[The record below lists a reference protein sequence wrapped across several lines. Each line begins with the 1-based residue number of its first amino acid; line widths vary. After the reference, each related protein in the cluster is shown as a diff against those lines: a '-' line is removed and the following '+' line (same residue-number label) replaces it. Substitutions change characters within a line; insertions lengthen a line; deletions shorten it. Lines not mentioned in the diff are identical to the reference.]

1 MEIKTSKKH
10 KLLFSAFAAFLFSV
24 FIPIAVCAV
33 DIDYENLPL
42 DVVKHISKVTHWKD
56 IFRNLGFA
64 ILSCL
69 AKLIDWC
76 EQAFDQVLH
85 FNIMHLFTQITG
97 MSDTSKLISV
107 VFTIFLLIGA
117 AGIMFMPEKIRVND
131 FLKSIILSAALIVA
145 LPALLSELTNMKR
158 AGIADISNIDYSET
172 QGSSDFTYT
181 LGDILLQENIID
193 MTKSAINN
201 ELSYYSE
208 TDPLPN
214 SVYDLNINQHG
225 GSSWNKEVVDISTEE
240 SSQRRYEDLTYDNM
254 AELMDVGYEYRY
266 LNQVMDRMSL
276 NEELDGGV
284 VFTYQAVTGVNQSG
298 QPIYEERTTTIAA
311 YRTSILWKMAYQ
323 ADVMEENLTESVK
336 SSPDVESAFN
346 LLKDNVIRE
355 RNRVYNQ
362 RLSRSNQSNVAAE
375 YSFSEI
381 LTQQEYDDLDMTDKV
396 IQSLTVGSGAEHIY
410 RYSYDFWF
418 SLLFLLTVAIAIIL
432 ATFKLGTML
441 FDIIITQLL
450 AGVIAATGVTNSG
463 RTKMVVQNLV
473 SSYVIF
479 ILVAF
484 MLKVYIKAILVIHNM
499 SSLNYITQLILIACF
514 AKGVIACPDFITR
527 VLGVDAGNKNSM
539 GTVYA
544 MSSVAR
550 GLGMA
555 GAAVGGVAGGAAG
568 AATGAVSGF
577 ATGAY
582 SSIKNAQSGGHGK
595 AYTAAAAVGGA
606 LKGGVTGTASGYKA
620 GGALSG
626 AKAATVYPKAAD
638 STGSQSNNNNQN
650 SSAENTNMNSN
661 SSSTSTANIN
671 KSDTSS
677 VNSNTGDQTA
687 SAPEQS
693 SSEEQR
699 AASSNSSNGNAET
712 ATPTSNANTN
722 TSEAPKGHAFDME
735 KQNNRK
741 EK

>member
-10 KLLFSAFAAFLFSV
+10 KLLFSAFATFLFSV
-24 FIPIAVCAV
+24 FIPIAACAV

-145 LPALLSELTNMKR
+145 LPALLSELTSMKR

-225 GSSWNKEVVDISTEE
+225 GSGWNKEVVDISTEE

-323 ADVMEENLTESVK
+323 TDVMEENLTESVK

-450 AGVIAATGVTNSG
+450 AGVIAATGVTNSN
-463 RTKMVVQNLV
+463 RTKLVVQNLV

-479 ILVAF
+479 VVVAF
-484 MLKVYIKAILVIHNM
+484 MLKVYTKAILIIHNM
-499 SSLNYITQLILIACF
+499 DSLNYITQLILIACF

-527 VLGVDAGNKNSM
+527 ILGIDAGNKNSM

-555 GAAVGGVAGGAAG
+555 GAAIGGFAGGTAG
-568 AATGAVSGF
+568 AATGTVTGF

-606 LKGGVTGTASGYKA
+606 LKGGVTGIARGYKA
-620 GGALSG
+620 GGAFSG
-626 AKAATVYPKAAD
+626 AKAAMVHPKTTD
-638 STGSQSNNNNQN
+638 SSDKESDDNSTKKNSENTSTGNKNQN
-650 SSAENTNMNSN
+650 SNTENQ
-661 SSSTSTANIN
+661 TAATPENN
-671 KSDTSS
+671 TSS
-677 VNSNTGDQTA
+677 VETKAVSPNSKSD
-687 SAPEQS
+687 
-693 SSEEQR
+693 
-699 AASSNSSNGNAET
+699 NAEQPKPST
-712 ATPTSNANTN
+712 GTHTSQAET
-722 TSEAPKGHAFDME
+722 PKGHAFDME

>member
-1 MEIKTSKKH
+1 MEIRTSKKH
-10 KLLFSAFAAFLFSV
+10 KLLFSLFTAFLFSV
-24 FIPIAVCAV
+24 FIPIAACAV
-33 DIDYENLPL
+33 DVDYENLPL
-42 DVVKHISKVTHWKD
+42 DVVKHISKATYWKD
-56 IFRNLGFA
+56 IFRSLGFA
-64 ILSCL
+64 ILSCI

-76 EQAFDQVLH
+76 EQAFNQVLH
-85 FNIMHLFTQITG
+85 FNVMHLFNQITG
-97 MSDTSKLISV
+97 MSDTSKLVSV

-117 AGIMFMPEKIRVND
+117 AGIIFMPEKIRVND

-145 LPALLSELTNMKR
+145 LPALLSELTSMKR
-158 AGIADISNIDYSET
+158 AGLADINNIDYSEA
-172 QGSSDFTYT
+172 QGDSDFTYT

-225 GSSWNKEVVDISTEE
+225 GSGWNKEVVDISAEE
-240 SSQRRYEDLTYDNM
+240 SSQRRYEDLTYDDM
-254 AELMDVGYEYRY
+254 AELMDVGYEYRFF
-266 LNQVMDRMSL
+266 NQVMDRMSI

-284 VFTYQAVTGVNQSG
+284 VFTYQAVTGVSSSG
-298 QPIYEERTTTIAA
+298 QPIYEEQTTTIAA
-311 YRTSILWKMAYQ
+311 YRTSILWNMAYQ
-323 ADVMEENLTESVK
+323 ADVREAGLTESVR
-336 SSPDVESAFN
+336 SARDIESAFN
-346 LLKDNVIRE
+346 LLRDNVIRE
-355 RNRVYNQ
+355 RNRIHNQ
-362 RLSRSNQSNVAAE
+362 RLSRSNQSNVDAYYQFE
-375 YSFSEI
+375 DI
-381 LTQQEYDDLDMTDKV
+381 MTQQEYDDLDTTDKI
-396 IQSLTVGSGAEHIY
+396 IQSLTVGEGAEHIY
-410 RYSYDFWF
+410 RYNYDFWF

-484 MLKVYIKAILVIHNM
+484 MLKVYIKAILIIHNM

-527 VLGVDAGNKNSM
+527 VLGVDAGNKNGM

-555 GAAVGGVAGGAAG
+555 GAAAGGFAGGAAG
-568 AATGAVSGF
+568 AATGAVTGF

-582 SSIKNAQSGGHGK
+582 SSIKNAQSSGHGK

-606 LKGGVTGTASGYKA
+606 LKGGVTGTSSGYKA

-626 AKAATVYPKAAD
+626 AKAAVVYPKAAD
-638 STGSQSNNNNQN
+638 STESSSSNKNQN
-650 SSAENTNMNSN
+650 SVAGSTSTNSN
-661 SSSTSTANIN
+661 SSSTS
-671 KSDTSS
+671 S
-677 VNSNTGDQTA
+677 VNSNAESQTA
-687 SAPEQS
+687 SAPEANASQN
-693 SSEEQR
+693 EQK
-699 AASSNSSNGNAET
+699 AASSTSSSSNAEP
-712 ATPTSNANTN
+712 ATQTNNTN
-722 TSEAPKGHAFDME
+722 TNTADAPKGHAFDMA
-735 KQNNRK
+735 KPNDRK

>member
-158 AGIADISNIDYSET
+158 AGIADINNIDYSET
-172 QGSSDFTYT
+172 QGGSDFTYT

-225 GSSWNKEVVDISTEE
+225 GSGWNKEVVDISTEE

-323 ADVMEENLTESVK
+323 TDVMEENLTESVK

-450 AGVIAATGVTNSG
+450 AGVIAATGVTNSN
-463 RTKMVVQNLV
+463 RTKLVVQNLV

-479 ILVAF
+479 VVVAF
-484 MLKVYIKAILVIHNM
+484 MLKVYTKAILIIHNM
-499 SSLNYITQLILIACF
+499 DSLNYITQLILIACF

-527 VLGVDAGNKNSM
+527 ILGIDAGNKNSM

-555 GAAVGGVAGGAAG
+555 GAAIGGFAGGTAG
-568 AATGAVSGF
+568 AATGTVTGF

-582 SSIKNAQSGGHGK
+582 SSLKNAQSGGHGK
-595 AYTAAAAVGGA
+595 AYTAAATVGGA
-606 LKGGVTGTASGYKA
+606 LKGGVTGIARGYKA
-620 GGALSG
+620 GGAFSG
-626 AKAATVYPKAAD
+626 AKAAMVHPKTTD
-638 STGSQSNNNNQN
+638 SSDKGSDNSTKKNSENTSTGNKNQDSNTENQTAATPENN
-650 SSAENTNMNSN
+650 
-661 SSSTSTANIN
+661 
-671 KSDTSS
+671 TSS
-677 VNSNTGDQTA
+677 VETKAVSPNSKSD
-687 SAPEQS
+687 
-693 SSEEQR
+693 
-699 AASSNSSNGNAET
+699 NAEQPKPST
-712 ATPTSNANTN
+712 GTHTSQAET
-722 TSEAPKGHAFDME
+722 PKGHAFDMA
-735 KQNNRK
+735 KPNDRK

>member
-10 KLLFSAFAAFLFSV
+10 KILFSAFATFLFSV
-24 FIPIAVCAV
+24 FIPIAACAV

-85 FNIMHLFTQITG
+85 FNVMHLFNQITG
-97 MSDTSKLISV
+97 MSDTSKLVSV

-225 GSSWNKEVVDISTEE
+225 GSGWNKEVVDISTEE

-323 ADVMEENLTESVK
+323 ADVMEKNLTENVK

-450 AGVIAATGVTNSG
+450 AGVIAATGVTNSN
-463 RTKMVVQNLV
+463 RTKLVVQNLV

-479 ILVAF
+479 VVVAF
-484 MLKVYIKAILVIHNM
+484 MLKVYTKAILIIHNM
-499 SSLNYITQLILIACF
+499 DSLNYITQLILIACF

-527 VLGVDAGNKNSM
+527 IMGIDAGNKNSM

-555 GAAVGGVAGGAAG
+555 GAAIGGFAGGTAG
-568 AATGAVSGF
+568 AATGTVTGF

-677 VNSNTGDQTA
+677 VNSNTGNQTA

-722 TSEAPKGHAFDME
+722 TSEAPKGHAFDMA
-735 KQNNRK
+735 KPNDRK

>member
-145 LPALLSELTNMKR
+145 LPALLSELTSMKR

-225 GSSWNKEVVDISTEE
+225 GSGWNKEVVDISTEE

-323 ADVMEENLTESVK
+323 TDVMEENLTESVK

-450 AGVIAATGVTNSG
+450 AGVIAATGVTNSN
-463 RTKMVVQNLV
+463 RTKLVVQNLV

-479 ILVAF
+479 VVVAF
-484 MLKVYIKAILVIHNM
+484 MLKVYTKAILIIHNM
-499 SSLNYITQLILIACF
+499 DSLNYITQLILIACF

-527 VLGVDAGNKNSM
+527 ILGIDAGNKNSM

-555 GAAVGGVAGGAAG
+555 GAAIGGFAGGTAG
-568 AATGAVSGF
+568 AATGTVTGF

-606 LKGGVTGTASGYKA
+606 LKGGVTGIARGYKA
-620 GGALSG
+620 GGAFSG
-626 AKAATVYPKAAD
+626 AKAAMVHPKTTD
-638 STGSQSNNNNQN
+638 SSDKESDDNSTKKNSENTSTGNKNQN
-650 SSAENTNMNSN
+650 SNTENQ
-661 SSSTSTANIN
+661 TAATPENN
-671 KSDTSS
+671 TSS
-677 VNSNTGDQTA
+677 VETKAVSPNSKSD
-687 SAPEQS
+687 
-693 SSEEQR
+693 
-699 AASSNSSNGNAET
+699 NAEQPKPST
-712 ATPTSNANTN
+712 GTHTSQAET
-722 TSEAPKGHAFDME
+722 PKGHAFDME

>member
-10 KLLFSAFAAFLFSV
+10 KLLFSAFAPFLFSV
-24 FIPIAVCAV
+24 FIPIAACAV

-214 SVYDLNINQHG
+214 SVYNLNINQHG
-225 GSSWNKEVVDISTEE
+225 GSGWNKEVVDISTEE

-323 ADVMEENLTESVK
+323 TDVMAENLTESVK

-450 AGVIAATGVTNSG
+450 AGVIAATGVTNSN
-463 RTKMVVQNLV
+463 RTKLVVQNLV

-479 ILVAF
+479 VVVAF
-484 MLKVYIKAILVIHNM
+484 MLKVYTKAILIIHNM
-499 SSLNYITQLILIACF
+499 DSLNYITQLILIACF

-527 VLGVDAGNKNSM
+527 ILGIDAGNKNSM

-555 GAAVGGVAGGAAG
+555 GAAIGGFTGGAAG
-568 AATGAVSGF
+568 AATGTVTGF

-582 SSIKNAQSGGHGK
+582 SSLKNAQSGGHGK
-595 AYTAAAAVGGA
+595 AYTAAATVGGA
-606 LKGGVTGTASGYKA
+606 LKGGVTGIARGYKA
-620 GGALSG
+620 GGAFSG
-626 AKAATVYPKAAD
+626 AKAAMVHPKTTD
-638 STGSQSNNNNQN
+638 SSDKGSDNSTKKNSENTSTGNKNQDSNTENQTAATPENN
-650 SSAENTNMNSN
+650 
-661 SSSTSTANIN
+661 
-671 KSDTSS
+671 TSS
-677 VNSNTGDQTA
+677 VETKAVSPNSKSD
-687 SAPEQS
+687 
-693 SSEEQR
+693 
-699 AASSNSSNGNAET
+699 NAEQPKPST
-712 ATPTSNANTN
+712 GTHTSQAET
-722 TSEAPKGHAFDME
+722 PKGHAFDME

>member
-158 AGIADISNIDYSET
+158 AGIADINNIDYSET
-172 QGSSDFTYT
+172 QGGSDFTYT

-323 ADVMEENLTESVK
+323 ADVMEKNLTENVK

-450 AGVIAATGVTNSG
+450 AGVIAATGVTNSN
-463 RTKMVVQNLV
+463 RTKLVVQNLV

-479 ILVAF
+479 VVVAF
-484 MLKVYIKAILVIHNM
+484 MLKVYTKAILIIHNM
-499 SSLNYITQLILIACF
+499 DSLNYITQLILIACF

-527 VLGVDAGNKNSM
+527 ILGIDAGNKNSM
-539 GTVYA
+539 GTIYA

-555 GAAVGGVAGGAAG
+555 GAAIGGFAGGTAG
-568 AATGAVSGF
+568 AATGTVTGF

-620 GGALSG
+620 GGAFSG
-626 AKAATVYPKAAD
+626 AKAAMVHPKTTD
-638 STGSQSNNNNQN
+638 SSDKGSDNSTKKNSENTSTGNKNQDSNTENQTAATPENN
-650 SSAENTNMNSN
+650 
-661 SSSTSTANIN
+661 
-671 KSDTSS
+671 TSS
-677 VNSNTGDQTA
+677 VETKAVSPNSKSD
-687 SAPEQS
+687 
-693 SSEEQR
+693 
-699 AASSNSSNGNAET
+699 NAEQPKPST
-712 ATPTSNANTN
+712 GTHTSQAET
-722 TSEAPKGHAFDME
+722 PKGHAFDME

>member
-145 LPALLSELTNMKR
+145 LPALLSELTSMKR

-225 GSSWNKEVVDISTEE
+225 GSGWNKEVVDISTEE

-323 ADVMEENLTESVK
+323 TDVMEENLTESVK

-450 AGVIAATGVTNSG
+450 AGVIAATGVTNSN
-463 RTKMVVQNLV
+463 RTKLVVQNLV

-479 ILVAF
+479 VVVAF
-484 MLKVYIKAILVIHNM
+484 MLKVYTKAILIIHNM
-499 SSLNYITQLILIACF
+499 DSLNYITQLILIACF

-527 VLGVDAGNKNSM
+527 ILGIDAGNKNSM

-555 GAAVGGVAGGAAG
+555 GAAIGGFAGGTAG
-568 AATGAVSGF
+568 AATGTVTGF

-606 LKGGVTGTASGYKA
+606 LKGGVTGIARGYKA
-620 GGALSG
+620 GGAFSG
-626 AKAATVYPKAAD
+626 AKAAMVHPKTTD
-638 STGSQSNNNNQN
+638 SSDKESDDNSTKKNSENTSIGNKNQN
-650 SSAENTNMNSN
+650 SNTENQ
-661 SSSTSTANIN
+661 TAATPENN
-671 KSDTSS
+671 TSS
-677 VNSNTGDQTA
+677 VETKAVSPNSKSD
-687 SAPEQS
+687 
-693 SSEEQR
+693 
-699 AASSNSSNGNAET
+699 NAEQPKPST
-712 ATPTSNANTN
+712 GTHTSQAET
-722 TSEAPKGHAFDME
+722 PKGHAFDMA
-735 KQNNRK
+735 KPNDRK